1 MLIGSFPSGLQ
12 QWRRIGEERSN
23 GAADNDPPLRVEAF
37 TADVLQTIPVS
48 ACVQSHADNPE
59 VLSALSIERAEAD
72 CSSDAGS
79 DVGAEAPGPLL
90 VQVSGAADP
99 MFNKR
104 YRRKRAIIWQLY
116 GLVRPYKG
124 PLYGH
129 YMAII

>member
-1 MLIGSFPSGLQ
+1 M
-12 QWRRIGEERSN
+12 
-23 GAADNDPPLRVEAF
+23 
-37 TADVLQTIPVS
+37 
-48 ACVQSHADNPE
+48 CVQSHADNPE

-104 YRRKRAIIWQLY
+104 YRRKRAIIWPFLICSMAQNESAHKSQIPSLF
-116 GLVRPYKG
+116 YKMG
-124 PLYGH
+124 
-129 YMAII
+129 AIAR